1 MKAYQLKIQIKNSH
15 PPIWRRVIVPA
26 GLSFSQLSIILN
38 EVMGW
43 CGYHLSAFEFYH
55 LKIRI
60 EDMVEEYDDWGFGE
74 YDMIEASETMI
85 DAYLDSEEWFTYQY
99 DFGDDWQHR
108 VTIEKVLEDYDANYA
123 QVLKYKGDTPYE
135 DCGGIW
141 RYYELLEILK
151 DPQHPEYE
159 DLKAW
164 TDGHFTMEYDLTEVN
179 QRLRELYLSDEV
191 SEPMTQNEI
200 YEEILGKRKPFKRI
214 LGIREIGKP
223 TGKQGY
229 FGNIWDKDDY
239 VTEEF
244 DEAPDEV
251 NLKDILSS
259 YQKHELTEIAKIH
272 HLSGYTKYNKSRL
285 CDFLCDELLD
295 KDVMLRYFKYLSE
308 PEIKLLEAETAEQ
321 WIDVLEEDY
330 DYLLEGG
337 YAGYSAEGM
346 FGTVVIP
353 LEVKAMYKQ
362 YCDMEWKKMRKENI
376 SFLQHLNAAVVLS
389 GICPVETVLTMYR
402 NNTEKDMDELSMLR
416 FCAEVPENKKLFYN
430 KSRYLLLKALD
441 SPEKEQALLEQQ
453 QVNEY
458 YMPTLKEVECFYEK
472 GFFPFDRNMKRLQT
486 YLVQEGCEEPEDAEA
501 MCGVIQNIIRAG
513 GSFEDIMA
521 FLEDNCL
528 DYELL
533 MENESQI
540 DRLIERLQSVWN
552 STRMIL
558 NRGFTPDELE
568 AQKNT
573 GKNHKNNI
581 ISFSKAKEKKI
592 YPNDPCPCGS
602 GKKYKHCCGK
612 K

>member
-1 MKAYQLKIQIKNSH
+1 
-15 PPIWRRVIVPA
+15 
-26 GLSFSQLSIILN
+26 
-38 EVMGW
+38 
-43 CGYHLSAFEFYH
+43 
-55 LKIRI
+55 
-60 EDMVEEYDDWGFGE
+60 MVEEYDDWGFGE

-164 TDGHFTMEYDLTEVN
+164 TDGHFTMEYDLAEVN

-259 YQKHELTEIAKIH
+259 YQKQELTEIAKIH

-376 SFLQHLNAAVVLS
+376 SFLQHLNAAVALS

-513 GSFEDIMA
+513 GSFEDIMV